1 MENENILPPPNE
13 PDAPSN
19 LFDEPIRSVPKF
31 NILLLIAGLMIL
43 TGFFLPW
50 IKFRYPGID
59 FDMYDDMGAG
69 IPTIN
74 GIYLLT
80 SVNSEI
86 SELSWLLTIFL
97 VFIPLGSGIVA
108 FNSAIRG
115 VLTKATVYGIA
126 ASVFLPLC
134 LFTLYLFIPRYAFG
148 FGGSGRMIRLGI
160 GFILMVTGSGVC
172 FIYAMIKMIEG
183 VKNVNMIP
191 SLKYNIIGG
200 AVTAGITYLVFDN
213 IKEPD
218 EAIIYLYIAIFA
230 VGLLVAGFLYRNNTV
245 NTNYYSSNIA
255 GFIFSLVFSIVLLII
270 IGIAKGFGET
280 MATEGFVFLIV
291 TQSLFGFIITSLSP
305 GSATNKMITLELEG
319 EPGTDTN
326 TGRS

>member
-1 MENENILPPPNE
+1 
-13 PDAPSN
+13 
-19 LFDEPIRSVPKF
+19 
-31 NILLLIAGLMIL
+31 
-43 TGFFLPW
+43 
-50 IKFRYPGID
+50 
-59 FDMYDDMGAG
+59 
-69 IPTIN
+69 
-74 GIYLLT
+74 
-80 SVNSEI
+80 
-86 SELSWLLTIFL
+86 
-97 VFIPLGSGIVA
+97 
-108 FNSAIRG
+108 
-115 VLTKATVYGIA
+115 
-126 ASVFLPLC
+126 
-134 LFTLYLFIPRYAFG
+134 
-148 FGGSGRMIRLGI
+148 
-160 GFILMVTGSGVC
+160 
-172 FIYAMIKMIEG
+172 MIKMIEG